1 MKDKK
6 DKQCVVCGARARPRS
21 ETCDPV
27 CRRAHATGRTRIGQL
42 TVEMKRE
49 EEVSRLVEESEW
61 SRARSMWEATMDD
74 YYNQPYLIDTAASF

>member
-1 MKDKK
+1 
-6 DKQCVVCGARARPRS
+6 
-21 ETCDPV
+21 
-27 CRRAHATGRTRIGQL
+27 
-42 TVEMKRE
+42 MKRE